1 MTRPTLRLVVGGPDG
16 ADSHIELPVSG
27 PSTLHV
33 HLHLGAEPA
42 SLAPPLL
49 ADVAGQSGQ
58 SAKGRGRKPLLACA
72 ACVVALV
79 SYEAGTHSGSE
90 RAPVARPLPA
100 PPQAAFTLPNPGE
113 LPSAVRQQLA
123 SPPVLTPPQG
133 AQAAAGAGNP
143 FGLHP

>member
-1 MTRPTLRLVVGGPDG
+1 MTRPTLRLVVGSPDE
-16 ADSHIELPVSG
+16 AEQHVELPMSG

-33 HLHLGAEPA
+33 HLHLGAAPA
-42 SLAPPLL
+42 SLAPPPPL
-49 ADVAGQSGQ
+49 DVVGKSGQ
-58 SAKGRGRKPLLACA
+58 SEKGWGRTSLLACA
-72 ACVVALV
+72 ACVLALV
-79 SYEAGTHSGSE
+79 SYEVGTHNGSG

-100 PPQAAFTLPNPGE
+100 SPRTAFTIPNPGE
-113 LPSAVRQQLA
+113 LPPAVREQLA